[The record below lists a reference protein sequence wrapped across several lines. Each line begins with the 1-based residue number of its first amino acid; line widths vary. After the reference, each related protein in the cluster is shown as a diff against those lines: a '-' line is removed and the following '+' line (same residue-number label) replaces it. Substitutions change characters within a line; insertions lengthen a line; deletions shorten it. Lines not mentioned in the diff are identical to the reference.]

1 MTRSPPADQR
11 PTADD
16 RMPLAGLTSRDGLFA
31 VDLDQRITY
40 WSESAT
46 HLLGISAS
54 DVVGRRCFDV
64 IGGADQRNARYCRD
78 DCPVVSNAR
87 RGRGTKDFDIRVA
100 DRAGERLVVNVS
112 ALLCDDPKTGET
124 TVLHLFRDVTSA
136 RRVEQLAS
144 SVSSWFASEQVQTT
158 TCALTPPTGRQMEI
172 IRLLAA
178 GEEPQR
184 IAEILDVSPVTVRN
198 HIQGAMERFGV
209 RSRVQV
215 IVAAARAGLL

>member
-1 MTRSPPADQR
+1 MTHSPEVKQR
-11 PTADD
+11 PAVDD
-16 RMPLAGLTSRDGLFA
+16 RAPLGLTSRDGVFA
-31 VDLDQRITY
+31 VNLDQRLTY
-40 WSESAT
+40 WSEPAT
-46 HLLGISAS
+46 DMLGISAS
-54 DVVGRRCFDV
+54 EVVGRRCFDV
-64 IGGADQRNARYCRD
+64 IGGTDQRNARFCRV

-87 RGRGTKDFDIRVA
+87 RGRGTKDFDVRVA
-100 DRAGERLVVNVS
+100 DRAGQPLVINVS
-112 ALLCDDPKTGET
+112 TLFYDDPKTDET

-144 SVSSWFASEQVQTT
+144 SVSAWFPSDEAQTT
-158 TCALTPPTGRQMEI
+158 TCALTPPTGRQLEI
-172 IRLLAA
+172 VRLLAA

-209 RSRVQV
+209 RSRVQM